1 MGKSWKLFKWGKS
14 ARTRLYPC
22 HIKLNS
28 LKVAMMRSPL
38 LSITTSRPLLLIHYT
53 HKLNMSTKPQFLC
66 MVHDHPGTMQKRIE
80 VRQAHLSVVG
90 TNKAVVAGGNHQPN
104 PLSTIDGNK
113 NWHGRRILLERP
125 YSRGSDAF
133 CGTCPAK
140 GGVGLILGECDYHG
154 SPFKRRM

>member
-1 MGKSWKLFKWGKS
+1 VPLSSILLPFGSPRLALLKKREGLVKKWEALVDKFENGKVVEIKWGKS
-14 ARTRLYPC
+14 ARTRLYSC

-28 LKVAMMRSPL
+28 LKVTMMRSPL

-113 NWHGRRILLERP
+113 N
-125 YSRGSDAF
+125 
-133 CGTCPAK
+133 
-140 GGVGLILGECDYHG
+140 
-154 SPFKRRM
+154 